1 MGGFAIGKK
10 LNLGVPGGL
19 TRQIDNVIIAEPNV
33 GDNPIEFGAPV
44 VRTTN
49 GCQAWQNSSVIAEVL
64 GVSLRIVKTNETY
77 AQNDAKYIKGDTVDI
92 ITRGGVAV
100 FCLKD
105 GTATSDPIP
114 GGKVYI
120 RKVGGAFVAAAEGG
134 GGSDTLELTGAIW
147 ASGLDASGLAE
158 ITLLTRK
165 A

>member
-19 TRQIDNVIIAEPNV
+19 TRQIDNVIIAEPNQ
-33 GDNPIEFGAPV
+33 GEGAIEFGTPV
-44 VRTTN
+44 VRTTD
-49 GCQAWQNSSVIAEVL
+49 GCQAWQDVSTIAQFM

-77 AQNDAKYIKGDTVDI
+77 AQNDAKYVKGETVDV

-100 FCLKD
+100 ICLKD
-105 GTATSDPIP
+105 GTATSNPVP
-114 GGKVYI
+114 GGKVFI
-120 RKVGGAFVAAAEGG
+120 RKIGGAFVAAAE
-134 GGSDTLELTGAIW
+134 STDTLELTNAIW